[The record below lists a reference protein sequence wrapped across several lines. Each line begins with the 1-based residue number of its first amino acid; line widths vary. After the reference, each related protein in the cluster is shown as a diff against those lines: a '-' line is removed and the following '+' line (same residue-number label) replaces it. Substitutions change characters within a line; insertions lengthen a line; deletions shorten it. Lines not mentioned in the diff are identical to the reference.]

1 VSLGSFTVYL
11 NGHVLALPRRQ
22 SQIRT
27 GNFCSSRTFESRC
40 RWKPLQLAVCFH
52 KINAKLA
59 NRCIVNPFR
68 RALMSRLNRE
78 LI

>member
-1 VSLGSFTVYL
+1 MKILNLLFCWPHCSFPV
-11 NGHVLALPRRQ
+11 VRALD
-22 SQIRT
+22 
-27 GNFCSSRTFESRC
+27 
-40 RWKPLQLAVCFH
+40 WQLAVRFH
-52 KINAKLA
+52 KKINAKLA